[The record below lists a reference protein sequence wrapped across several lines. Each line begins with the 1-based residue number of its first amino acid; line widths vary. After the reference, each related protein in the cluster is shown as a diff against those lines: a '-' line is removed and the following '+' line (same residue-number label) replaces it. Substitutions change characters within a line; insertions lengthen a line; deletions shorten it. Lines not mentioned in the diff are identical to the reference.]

1 MEPTQQ
7 AAGYSASQ
15 NKPSIIKRKTM
26 KIEYQETSNDL
37 LTRINIHDAFGSRD
51 IDKWM
56 LEVLPLK
63 QDMKIL
69 DVGCGA
75 GKQCFSYLAHLS
87 GKAEITGGDVSD
99 ELLAK
104 AKEENQKL
112 GNRVTFQTLNFN
124 EPFPFPESTFDLVS
138 CSFAIYYAE
147 DIPFT
152 ISEMHRILK
161 PGGYL
166 FTTGPMPEN
175 KQMFYDVIKE
185 ATGKEIPPMPG
196 SSRYASE
203 ILNSIENQFSKV
215 QTLIFKNPLTFPS
228 IEPFIAYTRA
238 SLSEDRLLWNT
249 FFTTKDDFEKIMESI
264 TAVAEK
270 WIKRDGK
277 LVMTKVVG
285 GFLATK

>member
-1 MEPTQQ
+1 
-7 AAGYSASQ
+7 
-15 NKPSIIKRKTM
+15 M
-26 KIEYQETSNDL
+26 KISYQETTNDL
-37 LTRINIHDAFGSRD
+37 LTRINIHDAYGAKN

-56 LEVLPLK
+56 LEVLPLE
-63 QDMKIL
+63 QGMSIL

-87 GKAEITGGDVSD
+87 GKAAITGTDISD

-104 AKEENQKL
+104 AEEENKKL
-112 GNRVTFQTLNFN
+112 GSRVTIQKMDFN
-124 EPFPFPESTFDLVS
+124 KDFTFSDETFDLVS

-152 ISEMHRILK
+152 IKEIHRVLK
-161 PGGYL
+161 SGGYL

-175 KQMFYDVIKE
+175 KQMFYDIIRE
-185 ATGKEIPPMPG
+185 ATGRDIPPMPG

-203 ILNSIENQFSKV
+203 ILDTVKAHFSEV
-215 QTLIFKNPLTFPS
+215 NVHVLENPLTFP
-228 IEPFIAYTRA
+228 EVKPFIDYTRA

-249 FFTTKDDFEKIMESI
+249 FFQTKTDFEQIMADI
-264 TAVAEK
+264 TTVAEK
-270 WIKRDGK
+270 WFKRDGK

-285 GFLATK
+285 GILAKK